1 MLNRPEY
8 PSTISLIGMPGAGKS
23 TVGVILAKLTGL
35 RFVDTDIEIQQ
46 AQSATLQ
53 ELLEEAGYLHL
64 RDIEQQVVLATD
76 LNRAVISTGGSV
88 VYGSNAMSYLKQAGP
103 VVYLRC
109 ALEQLQQ
116 RVASAPNRGIASQLG
131 QSFADIYAE
140 RTPLYTQYADFTVDA
155 SLGTAD
161 QVAAAILAALKI

>member
-1 MLNRPEY
+1 MLDRPDY
-8 PSTISLIGMPGAGKS
+8 PNTISLIGMPGAGKS

-46 AQSATLQ
+46 TQSATLQ
-53 ELLEEAGYLHL
+53 EILEEAGYLAL

-76 LNRAVISTGGSV
+76 LNRAIISTGGSV
-88 VYGSNAMSYLKQAGP
+88 VYGGAAMSYLQQAGP

-109 ALEQLQQ
+109 ALDQLQS

-140 RTPLYTQYADFTVDA
+140 RTPLYTQYADITVDA

-161 QVAAAILAALKI
+161 QVAAAILAALKT

>member
-1 MLNRPEY
+1 MPNRPDF
-8 PSTISLIGMPGAGKS
+8 PNTISLIGMPGAGKS

-46 AQSATLQ
+46 AHSATLQ

-64 RDIEQQVVLATD
+64 RDIEERVVLATD

-88 VYGSNAMSYLKQAGP
+88 VYGNSAMSRLQQAGP

-109 ALEQLQQ
+109 ALEQLQH
-116 RVASAPNRGIASQLG
+116 RVASAPNRGIASRLG

-140 RTPLYTQYADFTVDA
+140 RTPLYAQYADVTVDA

-161 QVAAAILAALKI
+161 QVAAAILAALKK